1 MTNCRYEVVKEAVMG
16 RETRLFKSEEQKTR
30 KEVGA
35 FLSQLA
41 DKVSEGKII
50 LSQGEEDLTLEPSEN
65 VILEVQVENE
75 EKSRR
80 GLQHSL
86 EIEIKWFDTEQPG
99 PLKLK

>member
-1 MTNCRYEVVKEAVMG
+1 MTNYRYKAVKEVVMG
-16 RETRLFKSEEQKTR
+16 RETRLFKSKEQKTR

-99 PLKLK
+99 PLELK

>member
-1 MTNCRYEVVKEAVMG
+1 MG
-16 RETRLFKSEEQKTR
+16 RETRLFKSKEQKTR

-99 PLKLK
+99 PLELK